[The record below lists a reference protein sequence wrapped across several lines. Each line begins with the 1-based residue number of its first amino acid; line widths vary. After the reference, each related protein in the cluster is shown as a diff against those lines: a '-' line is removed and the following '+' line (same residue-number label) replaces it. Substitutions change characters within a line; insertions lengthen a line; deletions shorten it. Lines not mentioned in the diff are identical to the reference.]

1 MGSISRFNLTEIA
14 TDYNCLYFVET
25 GTWKGDAVA
34 YALQT
39 NFSKIISVEIV
50 ADLAATAKRR
60 FEFDKN
66 VRIIKGDSVSVLS
79 KELPLLQ
86 GNCIF
91 WLDAHFP
98 GADEGLLGYEAEN
111 NEDRRLPLEKE
122 IEIISLSRPD
132 FKDVLIIDDLR
143 IYEDGPY
150 DNGNAPADTLPRT
163 SRNIDF
169 IFHHFNAT
177 HHISRL
183 YRDEGYIILTP
194 ISAGSTG
201 KNDPSQYLS

>member
-1 MGSISRFNLTEIA
+1 MGSISRFNLSKIA
-14 TDYNCLYFVET
+14 ADYNCPHFVET

-39 NFSKIISVEIV
+39 NFATIISVEIV
-50 ADLAATAKRR
+50 PGIAAEAQKR
-60 FEFDKN
+60 FQQYKN
-66 VRIIKGDSVSVLS
+66 VRIIEGNSVSVLF

-98 GADEGLLGYEAEN
+98 GAEEGINRYDAET

-122 IEIISLSRPD
+122 IEAARSSRQG
-132 FKDVLIIDDLR
+132 FNDVLIIDDLR

-150 DNGNAPADTLPRT
+150 ENGNAPADTLPKAN
-163 SRNIDF
+163 RNIDF
-169 IFHHFNAT
+169 IFSHFGAT
-177 HHISRL
+177 HHINRL
-183 YRDEGYIILTP
+183 YRDEGYILLTP
-194 ISAGSTG
+194 IPYGSEDQS
-201 KNDPSQYLS
+201 DPSKYLI

>member
-1 MGSISRFNLTEIA
+1 MGSISRFNINKIA
-14 TDYNCLYFVET
+14 TDYHCLHFVET
-25 GTWKGDAVA
+25 GTWKGDGVA

-39 NFSKIISVEIV
+39 NFTRIISIEIIPGI
-50 ADLAATAKRR
+50 AEEAQKR
-60 FEFDKN
+60 FQHNKN
-66 VRIIKGDSVSVLS
+66 VRIVTGDSVPVLS
-79 KELPLLQ
+79 RELPLLQ

-98 GADEGLLGYEAEN
+98 GAEEGIRRYDAEN
-111 NEDRRLPLEKE
+111 DEDRRLPLEKE
-122 IEIISLSRPD
+122 IGIIRVSRPH

-150 DNGNAPADTLPRT
+150 ENGNAPADTLPKAN
-163 SRNIDF
+163 RNIDF
-169 IFHHFNAT
+169 VTSHFGTT

-194 ISAGSTG
+194 ISTRSTG
-201 KNDPSQYLS
+201 QNGSSEYLI

>member
-1 MGSISRFNLTEIA
+1 MGSISRFNLSKIA
-14 TDYNCLYFVET
+14 ADYNCLNFVET

-34 YALQT
+34 YALQA
-39 NFSKIISVEIV
+39 NFATIISVEIV
-50 ADLAATAKRR
+50 PGIAAEAQKR
-60 FEFDKN
+60 FQHNKN
-66 VRIIKGDSVSVLS
+66 VRIMEGNSVSVLF

-86 GNCIF
+86 GNSIF

-98 GADEGLLGYEAEN
+98 GAEEGIRRYDAET

-122 IEIISLSRPD
+122 IEIIRTSRRYFED
-132 FKDVLIIDDLR
+132 ILIIDDLR

-150 DNGNAPADTLPRT
+150 ENGNAPADTLPKGHR
-163 SRNIDF
+163 SIDF
-169 IFHHFNAT
+169 VFNHFAAT

-194 ISAGSTG
+194 IHSRSTG
-201 KNDPSQYLS
+201 QSNQEQYLT

>member
-1 MGSISRFNLTEIA
+1 MGSISRFNLNKIA
-14 TDYNCLYFVET
+14 ADYKCLHFLET

-39 NFSKIISVEIV
+39 NFATIISVEIV
-50 ADLAATAKRR
+50 PGIAAEAQKR
-60 FEFDKN
+60 FQQHKN
-66 VRIIKGDSVSVLS
+66 VRIIEGNSVSVLS

-98 GADEGLLGYEAEN
+98 GAEEGIRRYDAET

-122 IEIISLSRPD
+122 IEIIRTSRPYC
-132 FKDVLIIDDLR
+132 KDILIIDDLR

-150 DNGNAPADTLPRT
+150 ENGNAPEDTLPKGD
-163 SRNIDF
+163 RNVDF
-169 IFHHFNAT
+169 VFDHFAAT

-194 ISAGSTG
+194 VHYGSTG
-201 KNDPSQYLS
+201 QSNPEQYLT